1 MNDTK
6 ERILTTALR
15 LFARDGYEA
24 VSVSDIAQAL
34 GMTKGALYRHYK
46 SKRDLFDSMI
56 ARMLELDSS
65 AARQYD
71 MPEQNLITDDRG
83 YDQVDW
89 DELRQFTLAQFRFWT
104 EDDFACPLRR
114 MLSLE
119 QYRSGEMARL
129 HSDCLTAGPVAY
141 MAGIFQAM
149 AARGAIRAEDPE
161 TLALEFYAPLW
172 LLICACDGPQSR
184 AHGHALLEAH
194 IDRFIRETSAGSLA
208 DAWAN

>member
-34 GMTKGALYRHYK
+34 GMTKGALYKHYK
-46 SKRDLFDSMI
+46 NKRDLFDSMI
-56 ARMLELDSS
+56 QRMLELDSS
-65 AARQYD
+65 AARQYG
-71 MPEQNLITDDRG
+71 MPEQAFQADESG

-104 EDDFACPLRR
+104 EDGFACPLRR

-119 QYRSGEMARL
+119 QYRSEEMGKL
-129 HSDCLTAGPVAY
+129 YQEMVVAGPVHYTAD
-141 MAGIFQAM
+141 IFSRM
-149 AARGAIRAEDPE
+149 MARGRMKPGDADA
-161 TLALEFYAPLW
+161 LAAQFYAPMF
-172 LLICACDGPQSR
+172 LLIAMADGGAVNGLSVLQN
-184 AHGHALLEAH
+184 LM
-194 IDRFIRETSAGSLA
+194 DDFIRR
-208 DAWAN
+208 WRV